1 MTRTPAQRLV
11 DGGAVVLPD
20 DCPPCV
26 DAHTWRLLVRHIHD
40 GVPYAALARE
50 AAVSR
55 PAVRARVER
64 LLGRLRTPDLLCL
77 PPPLWRALVGAGYTT
92 RATIAAAPD
101 EALLAVPGVD
111 RAALWHLRHGRYDAP
126 RDRAARQRFYNAR
139 SLAQQARP
147 RCPTPMMPMPTA
159 APSAC
164 SSTIPPSIAWSRWL
178 APGPSAIS
186 GHLVRH
192 GRGVGRGGSETR
204 PGGDGDASV
213 FGPNVGGSPPAFAP
227 PPAGR
232 V

>member
-50 AAVSR
+50 AGVSR
-55 PAVRARVER
+55 PAVRARVNR
-64 LLGRLRTPDLLCL
+64 LLARLRTPELLCL
-77 PPPLWRALVGAGYTT
+77 PAPLWRALTAAGYTD
-92 RATIAAAPD
+92 RAAIAAASD
-101 EALLAVPGVD
+101 EQLLAVPGLD

-126 RDRAARQRFYNAR
+126 RDRAERQRFYNAR

-159 APSAC
+159 VPLAC
-164 SSTIPPSIAWSRWL
+164 SSTFSPRA
-178 APGPSAIS
+178 
-186 GHLVRH
+186 
-192 GRGVGRGGSETR
+192 TR
-204 PGGDGDASV
+204 PALSR
-213 FGPNVGGSPPAFAP
+213 AP
-227 PPAGR
+227 PRSARGHPSRRTRMWRAAARAAGR
-232 V
+232 CAARRAARR